1 MKGIGMMKRVV
12 RTEDFPIV
20 RTKKGNVHGYQEN
33 EVFHFLG
40 IRYGRAKRFELPE
53 ETESWEDV
61 RDAKAYG
68 YVCPLLA
75 DGRDTI
81 VSMRHEAGR
90 EFNPMADPFANFE
103 MQHVYWPMDE
113 DCLFLN
119 IWTKHIP
126 GCEENRTCEISGEEK
141 NVRRPVFF
149 WLHGGGYCTGSSVE
163 IPSYNG
169 HNLADYGDVVVVSI
183 NHRLNCLGFLD
194 LSSFGDAFRSSGAVG
209 LADIVLALRWVKEN
223 IAAFG
228 GDPDNITV
236 GGQSGG
242 GGKALALLQMPAADG
257 LYQRIISQSGALGGL
272 DRSVGPTN
280 RDEKRR
286 WQVLGEKTAEV
297 LGLTIDT
304 IDRIRD
310 IPYELLADAAEEAGR
325 QLGYAEGMML
335 FEPSPVSGLYEGRY
349 ETAGFRE
356 EAKNIPVLAGT
367 VLGEFNFM
375 HYLGNKAAYSDD
387 EREAILEEAYGEDTA
402 DVLREF
408 ARIYPGMDTLYALS
422 VDRLFRP
429 ITMNYLRARKEYTDA
444 PCYNYQMSFLIPYK
458 GGVAPWHCSCI
469 PYAFR
474 NVEKE
479 PAHCTGAGTYAERL
493 QNEVSDAWLAFMKDG
508 NPSTPSLSWKPFTLQ
523 EPCRMEFSEKSH
535 MTAADDARLLDL
547 LMRH

>member
-1 MKGIGMMKRVV
+1 MMKKVV
-12 RTEDFPIV
+12 RTEDFPVV
-20 RTKKGNVHGYQEN
+20 RTKKGKVHGYKEN
-33 EVFHFLG
+33 DVYHFLG

-53 ETESWEDV
+53 ETESWKGI

-68 YVCPLLA
+68 YVCPLLK

-81 VSMRHEAGR
+81 ASTRHKPGR

-119 IWTKHIP
+119 IWTKHISAS
-126 GCEENRTCEISGEEK
+126 EENSTCEISGAERD
-141 NVRRPVFF
+141 VRRPVFF
-149 WLHGGGYCTGSSVE
+149 WLHGGGYGAGSSVE
-163 IPSYNG
+163 IPSYDG
-169 HNLADYGDVVVVSI
+169 HNLSDFGDIVVVSI

-194 LSSFGDAFRSSGAVG
+194 LSSFGEAFKSSGAAG
-209 LADIVLALRWVKEN
+209 LADIVLALRWVREN

-257 LYQRIISQSGALGGL
+257 LYKRIISQSGALGGL
-272 DRSVGPTN
+272 DRAVGPTN

-286 WQVLGEKTAEV
+286 WQALGEKTAEV
-297 LGLTIDT
+297 LGLNSDT

-349 ETAGFRE
+349 ETVGFRE
-356 EAKNIPVLAGT
+356 EAKDIPVLAGT

-375 HYLGNKAAYSDD
+375 HYLGNKDTYTD
-387 EREAILEEAYGEDTA
+387 EERRAILEEAYGEDTD

-408 ARIYPGMDTLYALS
+408 MRVYPSLDTLYALS
-422 VDRLFRP
+422 ADRLFRP
-429 ITMNYLRARKEYTDA
+429 VTMDYLRARKEYTDA
-444 PCYNYQMSFLIPYK
+444 PCYNYQMSFIIPYK

-479 PAHCTGAGTYAERL
+479 PAHCTGAGIYAERV
-493 QNEVSDAWLAFMKDG
+493 QDEVSGAWVAFMTGGD
-508 NPSTPSLSWKPFTLQ
+508 PSTASMEWRQFTAQ
-523 EPCRMEFSEKSH
+523 DPCRMEFSERSH
-535 MTAADDARLLDL
+535 MTDADDGGLLEVL
-547 LMRH
+547 RRHP